1 MDKSAQ
7 RAWWQRPNRVLLI
20 NLREGDEPRIDPDR
34 LIEGVKEFS
43 ATAFCINGGGIVAFY
58 QTRIADHP
66 KSAGLRGRD
75 LLAELVPRAH
85 AQNLHVLARIDPSCA
100 PQALAQTHPELGG
113 VHANLGLIYRQAG
126 KATESVAAFEQAVRV
141 SPEQAVFHNQLGIA
155 YRQQGQ
161 FKPAQAAYERALALD
176 ASYAAAQ
183 LNLAILH
190 DMYLG
195 DSARALELY
204 ERYLALPTQ
213 KDAAVT
219 KWVAELKNRKPEQQL
234 ASKKVP
240 S

>member
-1 MDKSAQ
+1 MRSVEMMSCRALLLCALVAGMAGCASVKEAAQSAQ
-7 RAWWQRPNRVLLI
+7 QAVAAGVAPVVPTASAVAAPIDAATQRAFDDA
-20 NLREGDEPRIDPDR
+20 LRLMRAGRNDEAER
-34 LIEGVKEFS
+34 
-43 ATAFCINGGGIVAFY
+43 A
-58 QTRIADHP
+58 
-66 KSAGLRGRD
+66 LR
-75 LLAELVPRAH
+75 
-85 AQNLHVLARIDPSCA
+85 
-100 PQALAQTHPELGG
+100 ALAQTRAELGG

-161 FKPAQAAYERALALD
+161 FKPAQVAYERAIALD